1 MSSPV
6 EAAGLDRDKDADCRL
21 RHGLN
26 PDCLEEI
33 FKYLDQSD
41 MLALSKMNSHYKE
54 IIVDR
59 IIPLIQLNLTESC
72 AQNKQLMAEFGAS
85 VKSIKFKG
93 DRKAFELLMTL
104 INDYCNVNQLKK
116 LDIITCKDKR
126 IDSSNCCHPDL
137 VNRTQKYFRKLH
149 FVAINENS
157 SNWEFLQELFA
168 LSNGIRVL
176 QLENVNL
183 KGRFQ
188 NWTHLDELTDLTL
201 IGIERFHQIKME
213 KFIEFLSRGT
223 RLQRFFS
230 DDWCFKMNEAIAEH
244 CSKTIHTFG
253 DLRKWPLD
261 EYSLTRYD
269 YLDKFENLK
278 EIILTS
284 EYICMSDLYRPLM
297 ILAMKD
303 SIDSLEIRQV
313 DTKEFQLE
321 TQPNLPKF
329 NKLKTL
335 KLSIRQREHEAENL
349 NEQMHLKF
357 ILNNANKLLTNVQT
371 LHLSGAF
378 TRNMSTIIRLTP
390 KLKRLSIHEL
400 EARRLLLQARRIVAC
415 IGQIIGERTTE
426 SEGSKTNELVYV
438 TVCSEQWRDYAVFER
453 NPIKL
458 FLKGK
463 RKADMRNFE
472 IAGTAKI
479 PKFF

>member
-6 EAAGLDRDKDADCRL
+6 EAAGLDRDEDADCRL

-59 IIPLIQLNLTESC
+59 IIPFIQLNLTESC
-72 AQNKQLMAEFGAS
+72 DQNNKQLMAEFGAT

-93 DRKAFELLMTL
+93 NRKAFTLLMTL
-104 INDYCNVNQLKK
+104 INDYCNVDQLKK
-116 LDIITCKDKR
+116 INIITRKDKR
-126 IDSSNCCHPDL
+126 ADSINPDQ
-137 VNRTQKYFRKLH
+137 VKRTQKYFRKLH
-149 FVAINENS
+149 FVAINEYS

-176 QLENVNL
+176 HLKNVNL
-183 KGRFQ
+183 KGRFR

-201 IGIERFHQIKME
+201 IGIKRVHQIKME
-213 KFIEFLSRGT
+213 KFIEFLSRST
-223 RLQRFFS
+223 RLQRYFS
-230 DDWCFKMNEAIAEH
+230 DDWCFKMNEALAEH
-244 CSKTIHTFG
+244 CGKTIHTFG

-261 EYSLTRYD
+261 EHSQTRYD
-269 YLDKFENLK
+269 FLDKFENLK
-278 EIILTS
+278 EITLTS
-284 EYICMSDLYRPLM
+284 EYVCMSDLYRPLA

-329 NKLKTL
+329 NNLKTL

-357 ILNNANKLLTNVQT
+357 ILNNANILLTNVQT

-390 KLKRLSIHEL
+390 NLKRLSIYEL

-415 IGQIIGERTTE
+415 IGHIIGERTAE
-426 SEGSKTNELVYV
+426 SDGSKTNELVYV

-453 NPIKL
+453 NPIRL

-463 RKADMRNFE
+463 RRADTRNFE

-479 PKFF
+479 PKLV